1 MLFRSID
8 DDIKAFVIKNLE
20 LVKSYIAD
28 DKVIGTL
35 DELPQA
41 MFEAMQSNELK
52 HQVDNGS
59 AYIVSI
65 EGNNYAVLHNN
76 KSSVMTSEELPDFL
90 RKGIGMLKLV
100 QDHEMISNIGVKAD
114 EFTFAIFERK
124 ENENEIKVID
134 RKSTR
139 LNSSH

>member
-1 MLFRSID
+1 M
-8 DDIKAFVIKNLE
+8 
-20 LVKSYIAD
+20 KSYIAD
-28 DKVIGTL
+28 EKVIGTL

-124 ENENEIKVID
+124 ENENEIKVI
-134 RKSTR
+134 
-139 LNSSH
+139 